1 MVAAGV
7 LQNSSAGDLFHVLC
21 WLIFA
26 TGLIKKKYRLGAVLL
41 FESACVV
48 AALMVLN

>member
-1 MVAAGV
+1 M
-7 LQNSSAGDLFHVLC
+7 LQNSLAGDLFHVPC

-41 FESACVV
+41 LKVRM
-48 AALMVLN
+48 LL